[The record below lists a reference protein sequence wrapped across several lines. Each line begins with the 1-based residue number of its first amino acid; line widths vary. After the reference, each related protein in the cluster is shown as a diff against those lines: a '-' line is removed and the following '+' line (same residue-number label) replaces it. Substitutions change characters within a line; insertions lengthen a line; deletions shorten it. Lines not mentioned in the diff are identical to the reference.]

1 VQVNESKGTTP
12 QQIPQDEGSKPANDT
27 SAPLSKPEGYKP
39 DNDLSARFLR
49 DGPHSVLPPSES
61 SAHYSVLPPS
71 ESSAHYS
78 VLPQSEPGAS
88 LEREKVTERVLVASP
103 AIEPSGNSRI
113 GLTIDDEDDADESK
127 SIGKENCG
135 TSEEGG
141 EVSEEDEVPTIVD
154 PVRSGRDIGEL
165 DDDVAVIQSCTAKN
179 TNHQANPELEF
190 DNTQVTW
197 SQSQV
202 SGGMTEEDIQVCENT
217 DDDFDRVVYDAVSQV
232 ASGQDSRDEQSGG
245 TDQLTNAM
253 MAGDAVADEYP
264 SDTDGSDLDHRE
276 SFATQDLFGATA
288 AMQNKKVSQQELKSV
303 ARVAYNPVTA
313 KANLKSNKTST
324 ATDLSNLNLDLSL
337 HFLGPEGSFI

>member
-1 VQVNESKGTTP
+1 
-12 QQIPQDEGSKPANDT
+12 
-27 SAPLSKPEGYKP
+27 
-39 DNDLSARFLR
+39 
-49 DGPHSVLPPSES
+49 VLPPSES
-61 SAHYSVLPPS
+61 SAH
-71 ESSAHYS
+71 HS
-78 VLPQSEPGAS
+78 VLPQAEPGAS

-113 GLTIDDEDDADESK
+113 GVTIDDEDDADEST
-127 SIGKENCG
+127 SSGEENCE

-141 EVSEEDEVPTIVD
+141 EVSEEDEVPITVD

-165 DDDVAVIQSCTAKN
+165 NDDVAVIQSCTAKS
-179 TNHQANPELEF
+179 TNYQVSAELEF

-202 SGGMTEEDIQVCENT
+202 SGGMTDEDIQVRENT

-232 ASGQDSRDEQSGG
+232 ASGQDSREEQSGG

-253 MAGDAVADEYP
+253 MAGDAAADEYP
-264 SDTDGSDLDHRE
+264 SDTAGSDLDHRE
-276 SFATQDLFGATA
+276 SFATQDLFVATA
-288 AMQNKKVSQQELKSV
+288 SMQNKKVSQLEFKSV
-303 ARVAYNPVTA
+303 ARVAVTA

-337 HFLGPEGSFI
+337 HFLGPEGGRKERIEGP